1 MRRFLFISLLVVA
14 AIIAAGAA
22 EKPVDGKI
30 GGESV
35 CADEFAFYERSLR
48 SVVAARLMREHGLR
62 PSPEFW
68 SAEVGGVSAAGL
80 LRQETIAAIARA
92 RAIQKLAAE
101 AGLIDGVRPYRQL
114 VEAFHEENRRRKEMK
129 ERGEV
134 FYGPVRFRQEV
145 WFEVWLDQ
153 LVRELR
159 IHARARFDSDE
170 TLEAREA
177 AARDWVEARIRRR
190 AEDGLASSA
199 INADAIQPSSAE
211 PSDG

>member
-1 MRRFLFISLLVVA
+1 MRKFLFISLLVVA
-14 AIIAAGAA
+14 TVVVGGTAEEPFGDKIAG
-22 EKPVDGKI
+22 EPV
-30 GGESV
+30 
-35 CADEFAFYERSLR
+35 CRDEYAFYESSIRSE
-48 SVVAARLMREHGLR
+48 VAAWLMREHGLR

-68 SAEVGGVSAAGL
+68 SSEVGGASVGWI
-80 LRQETIAAIARA
+80 LRRETIAAIARA
-92 RAIQKLAAE
+92 RAVQELAAE

-114 VEAFHEENRRRKEMK
+114 VEAFHEENRRRKQMR

-145 WFEVWLDQ
+145 WFEVWQDQ

-190 AEDGLASSA
+190 AGHGIYTIGD
-199 INADAIQPSSAE
+199 NAIQPSPTE
-211 PSDG
+211 PSDE